1 MAKRSDFRCFDES
14 RTDDQLSEA
23 SPNMAPVAMMV
34 DEEPAFRA
42 ISMMDFAPKLQVL
55 GGQDV
60 MSKETFPTT
69 MDTKFPLVTFQVP
82 FMKNKETNWT
92 LEEPVTGTI
101 SSYGW
106 NLNKVQPAP
115 LPRFFPGDL
124 VKLELPR
131 SEFIPVLERVQT
143 FLRLN
148 SIQASFEDFPA
159 SASLQTTD
167 CVEIRIKF
175 WEARTKDYFYVDVQ
189 RCRGDHWT
197 CRDVTRR
204 LMDAVKG
211 VAQDEDPKTVPMSV
225 DSAMMLQAM
234 MERLAPVPQPKGPSS
249 VESMINL
256 VHSCLL
262 SRCFSDR
269 TTGLDRLVHFTD
281 MRQSVITDARA
292 GALVVLNG
300 DTGSLAVAGDRDTLN
315 RRCQDIQ
322 KVLFQ
327 ILQNGEF
334 DGDEMLRKSIIGTD
348 YDKVMSSSKTER
360 CLGPYE
366 AAMITCRHKVL
377 AILVNSVEALDP
389 TLKRGEVLQRFLT
402 RCEHFTGKD
411 LYSTLIDSIEQCQDQ
426 MAIGYLACKAVRMLV
441 YLLPR
446 LKGQLQMDARAKSC
460 VDKAWHAGRACHC
473 LLETESKMLRDG
485 IMAA

>member
-1 MAKRSDFRCFDES
+1 
-14 RTDDQLSEA
+14 
-23 SPNMAPVAMMV
+23 
-34 DEEPAFRA
+34 
-42 ISMMDFAPKLQVL
+42 MMDFAPKLQVL
-55 GGQDV
+55 GGQEGL
-60 MSKETFPTT
+60 SKETFPT
-69 MDTKFPLVTFQVP
+69 MDTKFPLVSFQVP
-82 FMKNKETNWT
+82 TMKNKEMNWT
-92 LEEPVTGTI
+92 QDEPVTGTI
-101 SSYGW
+101 TSYGW
-106 NLNKVQPAP
+106 NLNNVQPAP

-131 SEFIPVLERVQT
+131 SEFIPVLERVQS
-143 FLRLN
+143 FLGRN
-148 SIQASFEDFPA
+148 SIQATFEDYPA
-159 SASLQTTD
+159 SAALQTTD

-175 WEARTKDYFYVDVQ
+175 WEARTKGYFYVDVQ

-204 LMDAVKG
+204 LMDAIQG
-211 VAQDEDPKTVPMSV
+211 VEQAADPRPVAMSV
-225 DSAMMLQAM
+225 DNAMLMQAM
-234 MERLAPVPQPKGPSS
+234 MERLAQVPQPTGPTP
-249 VESMINL
+249 VESMIHR
-256 VHSCLL
+256 VHSCLS

-269 TTGLDRLVHFTD
+269 TAGLDDLVRFTD

-292 GALVVLNG
+292 GALVVLSG
-300 DTGSLAVAGDRDTLN
+300 ETGALPLAGDRDALN

-322 KVLFQ
+322 QVLFQ
-327 ILQNGEF
+327 ILQHREF
-334 DGDEMLRKSIIGTD
+334 DGDEMLRNSIISTD
-348 YDKVMSSSKTER
+348 SVKVMSSNKSER

-366 AAMITCRHKVL
+366 EAMITCRHKVL
-377 AILVNSVEALDP
+377 TILVNSVEALDP
-389 TLKRGEVLQRFLT
+389 TLKRGEILQGFLT

-446 LKGQLQMDARAKSC
+446 LQGQLQMDARAKQC

-473 LLETESKMLRDG
+473 LLETESKILRDR